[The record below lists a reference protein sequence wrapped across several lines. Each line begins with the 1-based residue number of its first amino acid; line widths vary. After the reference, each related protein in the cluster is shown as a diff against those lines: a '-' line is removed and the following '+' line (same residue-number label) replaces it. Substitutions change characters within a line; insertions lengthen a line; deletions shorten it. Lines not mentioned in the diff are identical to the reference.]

1 MQFVQ
6 NGPDIPDALL
16 QAHEEGRVVF
26 FCGAGISYPAGLPGF
41 KELVEKIYDIVG
53 EHRTAIEDRAFQHR
67 QLDATL
73 DILEHRLRGGRPAM
87 RMRKALAE
95 ALKPNLRRKGA
106 TQTHA
111 ALLQLARSRKG
122 VTRLVTTN
130 FDRIFEHILA
140 KSKANIPTFHA
151 PLLPI
156 PKNSR
161 WNGLVYLH
169 GLLPPDESAESLL
182 SRLVVTSGD
191 FGLAYLAERWAA
203 RFVSDLLKNYVVCF
217 VGYTIN
223 DPILRYMM
231 DALAADR
238 ALGEITPQAYS
249 FGECPSGHETRE
261 TEEWEAKGVI
271 PILYEVS
278 ADRRDHSALHKTLK
292 AWAETYRDGVQGKER
307 IVTDSAMSL
316 PTASTKQDDFIGRML
331 WALSDK
337 SGRPAQRFADLEPIP
352 SLEWLDALSKYRYYH
367 ADLPRFQVPVGT
379 EPSATRAFSLL
390 HRPAP
395 YDKAAWMTL
404 VTGIGLA
411 HHWDDVMYQ
420 MARWLTRHLDD
431 PKLLLWLA
439 EQGGKLDGQFIQTIE
454 SKLDE
459 LANLERDDKADELAR
474 ISNAAPRA
482 IPRPMMRTLWRLFLS
497 GRIKTQWQE
506 FGIYQWQQRFQR
518 DGLTFAVRMDLRSLL
533 TPTLKLNRP
542 FTWGAEAPEHGE
554 PEDLRRSISWTLELA
569 GTDVHSFLHDLE
581 NSPPWQAALPSLATD
596 FQQLLRDAL
605 DLMHELGEAD
615 EHEDPSGLYV
625 SSLCSPRRRF
635 RFNAWVTLVDLTR
648 DAWLA
653 VLRDNPQRARQTA
666 LSWFAEPF
674 PIFKRLGLFA
684 ATREGI
690 DLPVEWLNCL
700 LADQSRYLWAGE
712 TKSETLLLLQHKGN
726 TLSDGQREQIEA
738 AILTSP
744 PEVVFRSEAD
754 PERIAEATD
763 WLIWERLASLARSC
777 PLSDA
782 AQGRLNSLT
791 ASHPSWQLET
801 DIHNEA
807 SPPGMGSGWDEFESL
822 QRVDHAPRTRRELVE
837 WLRCDERRG
846 FFETDDW
853 SEVCGA
859 RMFVSSASLCDL
871 AHEGL
876 WPATRWRIALSK
888 WRDGKL
894 ISRSWRLISRLVE
907 IMPAKELAE
916 LTPDLSLW
924 LEAAAQ
930 VLEQREDVFLDLCRR
945 ILEQPYPAVGDTD
958 QSFIINHPIGRIVQA
973 LLNYWF
979 RRPLSDNDGLPD
991 DVGPL
996 LTQVCTTPS
1005 DPYRAGRGILAL
1017 HLITL
1022 FRVAPAWTQQHLLPL
1037 FNWSNPAEAR
1047 ALWGGF
1053 LWSPRHYRPLLV
1065 AFKARFLEAAHHYDE
1080 LGDRAEMYAALLTY
1094 AALDRADTFTAR
1106 ELYDAFSS
1114 LPLAGLQ
1121 ASVSTLV
1128 RAQDASGEQRE
1139 ASWKNR
1145 IAPFWHDVWPKS
1157 HDRTSKEISEQLARL
1172 AIIAQGEF
1180 PAAVQELQD
1189 WFAPQR
1195 YPFIIIHLLRKSGLC
1210 DRFPQDAIQLLSAII
1225 DEHSQLPEDL
1235 AECLKSIVQ
1244 AWPEARHDTRYQR
1257 LDEYLHRKPGL

>member
-1 MQFVQ
+1 M
-6 NGPDIPDALL
+6 
-16 QAHEEGRVVF
+16 
-26 FCGAGISYPAGLPGF
+26 
-41 KELVEKIYDIVG
+41 
-53 EHRTAIEDRAFQHR
+53 
-67 QLDATL
+67 
-73 DILEHRLRGGRPAM
+73 
-87 RMRKALAE
+87 
-95 ALKPNLRRKGA
+95 
-106 TQTHA
+106 
-111 ALLQLARSRKG
+111 
-122 VTRLVTTN
+122 
-130 FDRIFEHILA
+130 
-140 KSKANIPTFHA
+140 
-151 PLLPI
+151 
-156 PKNSR
+156 
-161 WNGLVYLH
+161 
-169 GLLPPDESAESLL
+169 
-182 SRLVVTSGD
+182 
-191 FGLAYLAERWAA
+191 
-203 RFVSDLLKNYVVCF
+203 
-217 VGYTIN
+217 
-223 DPILRYMM
+223 
-231 DALAADR
+231 
-238 ALGEITPQAYS
+238 
-249 FGECPSGHETRE
+249 
-261 TEEWEAKGVI
+261 
-271 PILYEVS
+271 
-278 ADRRDHSALHKTLK
+278 
-292 AWAETYRDGVQGKER
+292 
-307 IVTDSAMSL
+307 TDSAMAL
-316 PTASTKQDDFIGRML
+316 PTASTKQDDFVGRML

-337 SGRPAQRFADLEPIP
+337 DGRPAQRFAELEPVP
-352 SLEWLDALSKYRYYH
+352 SLDWLDTLSDYRYHH
-367 ADLPRFQVPVGT
+367 ADLPRFQVPIGA
-379 EPSATRAFSLL
+379 EPSTTLTFSLL
-390 HRPAP
+390 DRPGP
-395 YDKAAWMTL
+395 YDKAPRMTL
-404 VTGIGLA
+404 VTGIWGAHDWDNVMRPLA
-411 HHWDDVMYQ
+411 H
-420 MARWLTRHLDD
+420 WLTRHLDD
-431 PKLLLWLA
+431 PELLLWLA
-439 EQGGKLDGQFIQTIE
+439 EKGGKLDSQFIQMIE
-454 SKLDE
+454 SKLGE
-459 LANLERDDKADELAR
+459 LASLERDGKSEELAR
-474 ISNAAPRA
+474 IRAAAPRA

-615 EHEDPSGLYV
+615 EHKDPSLWHV
-625 SSLCSPRRRF
+625 PSVCSPRQFF
-635 RFNAWVTLVDLTR
+635 RFNAWRTLVDLVR

-653 VLRDNPQRARQTA
+653 VLKDDPPRARQTA

-684 ATREGI
+684 ATREGV

-700 LADQSRYLWAGE
+700 LADQSRYLWAEE
-712 TKSETLLLLQHKGN
+712 TKSETLLLLEHKGN

-738 AILTSP
+738 AILSGP
-744 PEVVFRSEAD
+744 PQVAFRSEAD
-754 PERIAEATD
+754 PERIAAATD

-777 PLSDA
+777 SIGET
-782 AQGRLNSLT
+782 AQARLNSLT
-791 ASHPSWQLET
+791 ASHRSWQLAT
-801 DIHNEA
+801 DTNNEA
-807 SPPGMGSGWDEFESL
+807 TPPGMGSGWDEFKSL
-822 QRVDHAPRTRRELVE
+822 QKVDHAPRTRRELVE
-837 WLRCDERRG
+837 WLRRDEPRG
-846 FFETDDW
+846 SVETDDW
-853 SEVCGA
+853 HEVCGT
-859 RMFVSSASLCDL
+859 RMFVSSAALCDL
-871 AHEGL
+871 AQEGV
-876 WPATRWRIALSK
+876 WPVKRWHAALQT
-888 WRDGKL
+888 WRDEQL
-894 ISRSWRLISRLVE
+894 VSRAWRLISPLLKTIPETALV
-907 IMPAKELAE
+907 ALAQ
-916 LTPDLSLW
+916 DLSLW
-924 LEAAAQ
+924 LRSAAGI
-930 VLEQREDVFLDLCRR
+930 LDRHEDVFLDLCRR
-945 ILEQPYPAVGDTD
+945 ILQQPDHAARNTNQPPTEATRHSIAYVTE
-958 QSFIINHPIGRIVQA
+958 A
-973 LLNYWF
+973 LLNFWF

-996 LTQVCTTPS
+996 LTQVCDTPS
-1005 DPYRAGRGILAL
+1005 DPYRAGRGILASRL
-1017 HLITL
+1017 VTL

-1037 FNWSNPAEAR
+1037 FDWSNPAEAR
-1047 ALWGGF
+1047 DLWDGF
-1053 LWSPRHYRPLLV
+1053 LWSPRNHHPLLA
-1065 AFKARFLEAAHHYDE
+1065 AFKAHFLEAARHYDE

-1094 AALDRADTFTAR
+1094 AALDRGDTFTAR

>member
-26 FCGAGISYPAGLPGF
+26 FCGAGISRPAGLPGF
-41 KELVEKIYDIVG
+41 DGLVYDLYDRVG
-53 EHRTAIEDRAFQHR
+53 EHPNRLESEFLSEK
-67 QLDATL
+67 QLDRVIGL
-73 DILEHRLRGGRPAM
+73 LEQRIQGGR
-87 RMRKALAE
+87 K
-95 ALKPNLRRKGA
+95 NLRRHLSNILKPDLSKRHA
-106 TQTHA
+106 LTTHQ
-111 ALLQLARSRKG
+111 ALLILGRNETHG
-122 VTRLVTTN
+122 LRLLTTN
-130 FDRIFEHILA
+130 FDSLFERAAEHFRFPPFTTY
-140 KSKANIPTFHA
+140 PTPPDRPNWEGIVH
-151 PLLPI
+151 
-156 PKNSR
+156 
-161 WNGLVYLH
+161 LH
-169 GLLPPDESAESLL
+169 GRLSDSPAVEELDSLIL
-182 SRLVVTSGD
+182 SDGD
-191 FGLAYLAERWAA
+191 FGQAYLTQGWAA
-203 RFVSDLLKNYVVCF
+203 RFLATLFRDFTLCF
-217 VGYTIN
+217 VGYSID
-223 DPILRYMM
+223 DPVLRYMT
-231 DALAADR
+231 AAHRLSNNGQKVFAFAPYSGDQAATQEGAWR
-238 ALGEITPQAYS
+238 A
-249 FGECPSGHETRE
+249 
-261 TEEWEAKGVI
+261 KNVI
-271 PILYEVS
+271 PILYDEAQS
-278 ADRRDHSALHKTLK
+278 HRKLHQTLHI
-292 AWAETYRDGVQGKER
+292 WASILRDGVRGKQR
-307 IVTDSAMSL
+307 IVSRLAHRSPKDST
-316 PTASTKQDDFIGRML
+316 PTNDFVGRML

-337 SGRPAQRFADLEPIP
+337 SGRPAQQFADLEPIP
-352 SLEWLDALSKYRYYH
+352 SLEWLDALSNYRYYH

-404 VTGIGLA
+404 VTGRGVT
-411 HHWDDVMYQ
+411 HNWDDVMYQ

-431 PKLLLWLA
+431 TKLLLWLV
-439 EQGGKLDGQFIQTIE
+439 EQGGKLDREFIQTIE
-454 SKLDE
+454 NKLDE
-459 LANLERDDKADELAR
+459 LANLERDGKADELAR
-474 ISNAAPRA
+474 ISSAAPRA
-482 IPRPMMRTLWRLFLS
+482 ILRPMMRTLWRLLLS
-497 GRIKTQWQE
+497 GRINTQWQE
-506 FGIYQWQQRFQR
+506 SGIYQWQQRFQR
-518 DGLTFAVRMDLRSLL
+518 DGLTFAMRMDLRSLL

-542 FTWGAEAPEHGE
+542 FTWGTEEPEHGE
-554 PEDLRRSISWTLELA
+554 SEDLRRSISWTLELA

-615 EHEDPSGLYV
+615 EHEDPSGLYI
-625 SSLCSPRRRF
+625 SSLCSPRQFF
-635 RFNAWVTLVDLTR
+635 RFNAWRTLVDLVR

-653 VLRDNPQRARQTA
+653 VLKDDPPRARQTA

-684 ATREGI
+684 ATREGV

-712 TKSETLLLLQHKGN
+712 TKSETLLLLEHKGN

-738 AILTSP
+738 AILSGP
-744 PEVVFRSEAD
+744 PQVVFRSEAD
-754 PERIAEATD
+754 PERIAAATD
-763 WLIWERLASLARSC
+763 WLIWERLTSLARSC
-777 PLSDA
+777 SIGET
-782 AQGRLNSLT
+782 AQARLNSLT
-791 ASHPSWQLET
+791 ASHRSWQLAT
-801 DIHNEA
+801 DTNNEA
-807 SPPGMGSGWDEFESL
+807 TPPGMGSGWDEFEEL

-837 WLRCDERRG
+837 WLRRDEPRD

-853 SEVCGA
+853 REVCGT
-859 RMFVSSASLCDL
+859 RIFVSSAALCDL

-876 WPATRWRIALSK
+876 WPAVRWQVALSK
-888 WRDGKL
+888 WRDEKL
-894 ISRSWRLISRLVE
+894 ISRSWRLLSHVVTH
-907 IMPAKELAE
+907 MPAEELAE

-924 LEAAAQ
+924 LEAAAK

-979 RRPLSDNDGLPD
+979 RRPLSDNDDLPD

-996 LTQVCTTPS
+996 LTQVCDTHS
-1005 DPYRAGRGILAL
+1005 DPYHAGRGILAL

-1037 FNWSNPAEAR
+1037 FDWSNPAEAR

-1195 YPFIIIHLLRKSGLC
+1195 YPFTIIHLLRNSGLC
-1210 DRFPQDAIQLLSAII
+1210 DRFPRDAIQLLSAII

-1235 AECLKSIVQ
+1235 AECLKSILQ
-1244 AWPEARHDTRYQR
+1244 AWPEARHDARYQR